1 MELND
6 QVLVQDRLRNAVL
19 AKVEK
24 HQALSDDEIRVV
36 CPVAFKETMSSKEI
50 RNLGIFDN
58 LSEQITI
65 VEWPELLKLN
75 NSQKKI
81 DLYFEYN
88 DDLDKRYLTF
98 SSNYEIPFINEIK

>member
-50 RNLGIFDN
+50 RNLGLSKHYSFVPTSN
-58 LSEQITI
+58 LINDLNTLSN
-65 VEWPELLKLN
+65 VFPMVVDELLVYYR
-75 NSQKKI
+75 S
-81 DLYFEYN
+81 
-88 DDLDKRYLTF
+88 
-98 SSNYEIPFINEIK
+98 